1 MPIVGTGHLEL
12 TAVNAGYLERSGFF
26 ARRQREFPVCH
37 DIHLTMERGKTL
49 GLVGESGS
57 GKTTLGRAI
66 LGLASVFSGTIR
78 YHPPEGPA
86 IELQNLNQARWRPLR
101 KKLQIIFQDP
111 FSTLNPRLSIE
122 SILSEGMRVHFP
134 DQSQPERQEKMRSTL
149 DLVGLSA
156 DVLSRYPHEF
166 SGGQRQ
172 RISIARALI
181 LDPEFIVADECVSA
195 LDVSIQAQIINL
207 LLDLQ
212 DRLGLTY
219 LFISHDLAVV
229 KHLSHEIAVMQEG
242 RIVEKGSVEKIT
254 ATPEHPYTRELLE
267 ANLAPA
273 I

>member
-1 MPIVGTGHLEL
+1 MANRLLEL

-26 ARRQREFPVCH
+26 ARRQKEFPVCH
-37 DIHLTMERGKTL
+37 DIHLTIERGKTM

-66 LGLASVFSGTIR
+66 LGLASVFSGTVR
-78 YHPPEGPA
+78 YFPIESEP
-86 IELQNLNQARWRPLR
+86 IELQKTSQSDFRPLR

-122 SILSEGMRVHFP
+122 GILAEGMRVHFP
-134 DQSQPERQEKMRSTL
+134 AQSGRDRSEKMRDTL
-149 DLVGLSA
+149 ELVGLSP

-172 RISIARALI
+172 RISIARSLI

-229 KHLSHEIAVMQEG
+229 KHLSHDIAVMQEG
-242 RIVEKGSVEKIT
+242 RIVEKGSVEQIT
-254 ATPEHPYTRELLE
+254 GSPEHPYTQELLE
-267 ANLAPA
+267 ANLTAAPP
-273 I
+273 